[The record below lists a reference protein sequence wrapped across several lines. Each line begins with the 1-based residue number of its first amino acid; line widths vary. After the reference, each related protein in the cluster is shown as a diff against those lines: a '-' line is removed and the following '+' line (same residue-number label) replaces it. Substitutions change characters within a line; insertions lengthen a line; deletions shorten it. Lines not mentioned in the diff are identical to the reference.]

1 MVDSI
6 SWPNQQPADTC
17 KAQSGYERPFCKAG
31 FRVLTCTALHLVGE
45 EVFDWM
51 PSTQAAARG
60 LNPQTAAPQ
69 QQQQQQYSA
78 SADAVDTSSAAAA
91 LLVLSDIGCL
101 PVSSH
106 DVLAWLVDLSAVP
119 TRKVLE
125 HLADSCPCP
134 PEAVKLKAMASEE
147 HYKQQVGLDLVQCE
161 SFVELDQEQRFN
173 GASS

>member
-6 SWPNQQPADTC
+6 SWPNQQLPATC
-17 KAQSGYERPFCKAG
+17 KARSGYERLFCQAG
-31 FRVLTCTALHLVGE
+31 FRVLTCNALHLVGE
-45 EVFDWM
+45 EVFDWT

-60 LNPQTAAPQ
+60 LNPQTAAP
-69 QQQQQQYSA
+69 QQQYSA

-91 LLVLSDIGCL
+91 LLALPDIGCL

-134 PEAVKLKAMASEE
+134 PEALKLKAMASEE
-147 HYKQQVGLDLVQCE
+147 HYKQQVGVDPVQCE
-161 SFVELDQEQRFN
+161 SFVESDQE
-173 GASS
+173 